1 MKNTLNK
8 LADLDNERKDL
19 IDRLQDEFN
28 DALKQIFVDNP
39 KLENVNVYVN
49 NHEFNDDYAT
59 TSFCL
64 DWENMTITV
73 DGEEVAREWDR
84 NTDDY
89 VSNPLLDS
97 LIELFGQVEQI
108 HEIMYGDI
116 YENLTINR
124 EEILKD

>member
-59 TSFCL
+59 SFCL

-84 NTDDY
+84 NTNDY